1 MALALATTKRSAE
14 QGPEHKH
21 FRIIVAHEKGDDKVE
36 CHYCEHQM
44 VAGATRM
51 RAHLLK
57 HRGIGCAPCKGEV
70 PDAVQKEMQQVEDA
84 AQATKKQKQQAA
96 AVDAATRRST
106 ASGAASTSRQS
117 SGRRALALDPTAT
130 QLDPARSTGWGG
142 EWSDERQEGS
152 F

>member
-1 MALALATTKRSAE
+1 M
-14 QGPEHKH
+14 
-21 FRIIVAHEKGDDKVE
+21 AHEKGDDKVE

-117 SGRRALALDPTAT
+117 SISEGFKRADKSRADAALAKWAYATGIPFNKLDSKYFKVNQA
-130 QLDPARSTGWGG
+130 LLLA
-142 EWSDERQEGS
+142 
-152 F
+152 